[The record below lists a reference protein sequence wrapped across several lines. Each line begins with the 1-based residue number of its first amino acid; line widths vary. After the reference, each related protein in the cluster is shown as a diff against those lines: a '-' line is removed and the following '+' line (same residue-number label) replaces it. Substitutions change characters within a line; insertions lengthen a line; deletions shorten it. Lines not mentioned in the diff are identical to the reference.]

1 MNIAMLE
8 VRGDSTNQVAA
19 DYIDES
25 LIIKQT
31 LRWRRSRTS
40 YVILTEDQAYFLYKM
55 LASEFEFASDC
66 EEKDAENIIKPD
78 WSRAPSTAKFWAI
91 DKDGRAYWYNIE
103 PHIVLSIFFEWSI
116 GAKGGRPVFDQEFD
130 NLEIDWRLT
139 CFERPVEKN
148 TIWDNAPEW
157 ANFHAIDQDGLAYW
171 YKNKPVIDNKI
182 WDNANGR
189 YEDSNLIVT
198 SDWKQSLVERP
209 R

>member
-1 MNIAMLE
+1 MLE
-8 VRGDSTNQVAA
+8 VRGDSRNKVEA

-31 LRWRRSRTS
+31 LIWRQSRTS
-40 YVILTEDQAYFLYKM
+40 YVILTEDQAYGLYKM
-55 LASEFEFASDC
+55 LASEFEFASQS
-66 EEKDAENIIKPD
+66 EAKDTENVIKPD
-78 WSRAPSTAKFWAI
+78 WSRAPAAAKFHAI
-91 DKDGRAYWYNIE
+91 DQDGMAYWYNIE
-103 PHIVLSIFFEWSI
+103 PHIVSEPFFEWSI
-116 GAKGGRPVFDQEFD
+116 GAKGGRPVFDQEFENLE

-139 CFERPVEKN
+139 CFERPTEKN

-198 SDWKQSLVERP
+198 SDWKQSLIERP